1 MVAAAVVVVAVA
13 NDSSG
18 AVVVLNERTT
28 ASLPFHAESTY
39 FYAHKRSQAHLHTQR
54 IQHSAQQQRQPL
66 KNTRLSVHE
75 NKRQGKARQRK
86 TTSATARE
94 GGQPNNSEQR
104 RRRRRRSFVKN
115 GNVERRF
122 CWLGLAWLYHIFYT
136 SHRIGA
142 NARRDGGGAAQLA
155 TSHSSED
162 AFTS

>member
-1 MVAAAVVVVAVA
+1 MVVAVA

-75 NKRQGKARQRK
+75 NARQGKATKNNIGNSERRR
-86 TTSATARE
+86 TA
-94 GGQPNNSEQR
+94 NNSEQ